1 MSEIGEGH
9 NGLIANVDHTLQCD
23 MRMCQLL
30 QGMRQHDDIETIGRK
45 AMQTVVDI
53 FLNDIQPFAD

>member
-9 NGLIANVDHTLQCD
+9 NGLITNIDHTLQRD

-30 QGMRQHDDIETIGRK
+30 QGMRQHDDIESVGRK
-45 AMQTVVDI
+45 AV
-53 FLNDIQPFAD
+53 

>member
-9 NGLIANVDHTLQCD
+9 NGLIANIDNTLQCD

-30 QGMRQHDDIETIGRK
+30 QGVRQNNDIETVGRK

-53 FLNDIQPFAD
+53 LLNDI